1 MSTLV
6 QVEYEGL
13 KHEIKVLE
21 EETELLTSQLQDA
34 LRLKDMSDAQLE
46 EALESL
52 KSEREQK
59 NHLRRELVH
68 HLSMCDV
75 AYTGSA
81 NLIFSSAPPSGTAT
95 PTTLLSPNTEEPTR
109 WISHLQTQA
118 HRPVS
123 STQCIQ
129 TVICRNGRVR
139 GGAAVTNWSLAT
151 AAYVQRSL
159 LT

>member
-1 MSTLV
+1 MSV
-6 QVEYEGL
+6 FQVEYEGL

-21 EETELLTSQLQDA
+21 EEYDVLDSQLQDA
-34 LRLKDMSDAQLE
+34 LRLKDISDSQLE

-81 NLIFSSAPPSGTAT
+81 HLTFTSAPPSGTAT
-95 PTTLLSPNTEEPTR
+95 PTTLLSPTAEDPTR
-109 WISHLQTQA
+109 YDSRTSMYG
-118 HRPVS
+118 R
-123 STQCIQ
+123 STIHSLKL
-129 TVICRNGRVR
+129 VR
-139 GGAAVTNWSLAT
+139 SV
-151 AAYVQRSL
+151 
-159 LT
+159 

>member
-1 MSTLV
+1 M
-6 QVEYEGL
+6 EYEGL

-21 EETELLTSQLQDA
+21 EETELLNSQLQDA
-34 LRLKDMSDAQLE
+34 LRLKDISDAQLE

-81 NLIFSSAPPSGTAT
+81 HLTFTSAPPSGTAT
-95 PTTLLSPNTEEPTR
+95 PTTLLSPNAEEPTR
-109 WISHLQTQA
+109 CFNISQTTE
-118 HRPVS
+118 S
-123 STQCIQ
+123 
-129 TVICRNGRVR
+129 GD
-139 GGAAVTNWSLAT
+139 
-151 AAYVQRSL
+151 L
-159 LT
+159 LF

>member
-1 MSTLV
+1 MA

-21 EETELLTSQLQDA
+21 EETELLNSQLQDA
-34 LRLKDMSDAQLE
+34 LRLKDISDAQLE

-59 NHLRRELVH
+59 KHLRRELVH

-81 NLIFSSAPPSGTAT
+81 HLMFTSAPPSGTAT
-95 PTTLLSPNTEEPTR
+95 PTTLLSPSTEEPTR
-109 WISHLQTQA
+109 CFNIS
-118 HRPVS
+118 
-123 STQCIQ
+123 
-129 TVICRNGRVR
+129 
-139 GGAAVTNWSLAT
+139 
-151 AAYVQRSL
+151 
-159 LT
+159 